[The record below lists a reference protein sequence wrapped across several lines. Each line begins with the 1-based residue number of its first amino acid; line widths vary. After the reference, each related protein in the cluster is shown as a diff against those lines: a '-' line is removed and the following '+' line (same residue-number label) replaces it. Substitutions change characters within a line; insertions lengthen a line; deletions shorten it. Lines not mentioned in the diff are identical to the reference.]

1 VGGDIAFRAQLVIP
15 EQRQL
20 YDYWVARA
28 GGRAMPDRS
37 DISPSDF
44 PRLLPFVSLIDIE
57 RSSGRCKVRLAG
69 TRLRDIYD
77 RETTGLY
84 VDDLDWG
91 DKRDYWLAAY
101 ARILDDGKPA
111 QGVVRGPRVQKEHL
125 VQFWLRLPL
134 GVEGGR
140 VGMVLSYDMFQSA
153 SEYPATTQEQIP
165 IARYG

>member
-1 VGGDIAFRAQLVIP
+1 MGADIAFRAQLVIP

-20 YDYWVARA
+20 YDYWVSRAR
-28 GGRAMPDRS
+28 GSQLPDRRA
-37 DISPSDF
+37 IHPKDF
-44 PRLLPFVSLIDIE
+44 PRLLPYVSLIDVE
-57 RSSGRCKVRLAG
+57 KGSGRCKVRLAG

-101 ARILDDGKPA
+101 ARIVNDGKPA
-111 QGVVRGPRVQKEHL
+111 QGVVRGPRVHKDHL

-134 GVEGGR
+134 RSENGR
-140 VGMVLSYDMFQSA
+140 VGMVLSYDTFRAA
-153 SEYPATTQEQIP
+153 SEVPGTAQEQIP
-165 IARYG
+165 QAKYG

>member
-1 VGGDIAFRAQLVIP
+1 MGLDIAFRAQLIIP

-20 YDYWVARA
+20 YDYWL
-28 GGRAMPDRS
+28 GRAAGRPMPARS
-37 DISPSDF
+37 DISPRDF

-57 RSSGRCKVRLAG
+57 PETCRCKVRLAG

-77 RETTGLY
+77 REITGLY

-111 QGVVRGPRVQKEHL
+111 QGVVRGPRLHKDHL

-134 GVEGGR
+134 SLPDGR
-140 VGMVLSYDMFQSA
+140 VGMVLSYDIFRSA
-153 SEYPATTQEQIP
+153 SEFPATTEEQMP
-165 IARYG
+165 VARYG